1 MIVLDAS
8 ALVEI
13 VADQRHGVWAAGQ
26 LEGHEVVAPAHQ
38 PAEALSALAR
48 LERAEVLTAYAAAD
62 ALAAVASLPQEI
74 VPPTAAHLRT
84 AFELRGRLRV
94 LDGLYVALAAER
106 GVPLVTTDQRLARA
120 GAPCE
125 VVAPPLGRWGT

>member
-26 LEGHEVVAPAHQ
+26 MEGHEVIAPAHQ
-38 PAEALSALAR
+38 PAEVLSAVAR
-48 LERAEVLTAYAAAD
+48 LERAGVLTTPAAAD
-62 ALAAVASLPQEI
+62 ALAAIASLPQVL
-74 VPPTAAHLRT
+74 VPPTGAHLRA
-84 AFELRGRLRV
+84 AFELRERLRV

-106 GVPLVTTDQRLARA
+106 GVPLVTTDLRLARA
-120 GAPCE
+120 AAPCE
-125 VVAPPLGRWGT
+125 VIAPPARGLGQ